1 MHNLIFFSVSHH
13 VQDSTKKSAI
23 FSRLD
28 KKQDSSSPL
37 TKIKVTLDDSKIA
50 RSVNTVRNSHPDDQM
65 ESSRNLL
72 KRPAPNS
79 GKYLFCKGNKISRE
93 YRIILQLKFV
103 FLLSTNMT
111 LTDMQKSYYKVVSP
125 WSQRSTICYRYV
137 DSY

>member
-1 MHNLIFFSVSHH
+1 MVKERVFLKILIFSVSHH

-50 RSVNTVRNSHPDDQM
+50 RSVNTIRNHPDDDQI

-79 GKYLFCKGNKISRE
+79 GI
-93 YRIILQLKFV
+93 QLLTIAIV
-103 FLLSTNMT
+103 FELIYS
-111 LTDMQKSYYKVVSP
+111 
-125 WSQRSTICYRYV
+125 
-137 DSY
+137 